1 MREARCWTRL
11 LAAEQPPE
19 NKKSGAEVRP
29 GSILQFQF
37 RKYSDLGGSVKQWR
51 RAALEHESP
60 FSSLARHS
68 QSTIISRGY
77 VPFVANKMP
86 A

>member
-51 RAALEHESP
+51 RAALEHE
-60 FSSLARHS
+60 RHS